1 MEVYKD
7 WVWHLAGKAR
17 DLADFKARDAVA
29 MTLDEGEAEDRMG
42 I

>member
-7 WVWHLAGKAR
+7 WVWHVAGKAR
-17 DLADFKARDAVA
+17 DLADFKDRYAVA
-29 MTLDEGEAEDRMG
+29 MTLDEGEADDGVG